1 MQTTI
6 LLETELNYRLNNSKQ
21 LLTIDPQNAVDYR
34 RNFAWFG
41 HSNQLFRLSWLL
53 ERLQDVEAATATRS
67 QTLTAAGNAFGY
79 ANTYEYYDSLMNCFK
94 HALFSGNAKAASE
107 WAVVLQK
114 SQQPNP
120 NEYYYYYLPFYRLL
134 TSLWL
139 GQPVDFALYQKAMD
153 KVAALK
159 SSHYPK
165 GTVAIMQAITAGDA
179 PTAAAAMDEILE
191 YHAKKA
197 AKPGSFVY
205 NDIEG
210 FVYTTATLLC
220 ITALW
225 RGLALKPLLT
235 KHRDTLKLMPQ
246 DLPHRTE
253 LSPKCRFIL
262 PVDYIPDELL
272 APWQQQ
278 RLASLPLE

>member
-1 MQTTI
+1 MQNSI
-6 LLETELNYRLNNSKQ
+6 LLETELNYRLGYSQLALDSHPESAIPRMRSIAWHGRSDVLFKHAWLLKQ
-21 LLTIDPQNAVDYR
+21 LQQPEQAL
-34 RNFAWFG
+34 
-41 HSNQLFRLSWLL
+41 
-53 ERLQDVEAATATRS
+53 AARQ
-67 QTLTAAGNAFGY
+67 QTLAAAAHAFGY
-79 ANTYEYYDSLMNCFK
+79 ADTDEYYTRLMNCFK
-94 HALFSGNAKAASE
+94 HALLSGNAQAASE

-120 NEYYYYYLPFYRLL
+120 NEYYNYYLPFYRLL

-139 GQPVDFALYQKAMD
+139 GLPVDFALYQKAMD

-159 SSHYPK
+159 SSHYPT
-165 GTVAIMQAITAGDA
+165 GTVAVMKAIAASDT
-179 PTAAAAMDEILE
+179 PAAALAIDEILV

-197 AKPGSFVY
+197 AKPSSFVY
-205 NDIEG
+205 NDIGG
-210 FVYTTATLLC
+210 FVYNTATLLC

-253 LSPKCRFIL
+253 LSPKCRFLL

-278 RLASLPLE
+278 RLVT

>member
-6 LLETELNYRLNNSKQ
+6 SLQEELQCRLKSS
-21 LLTIDPQNAVDYR
+21 LFFLDIDPAAAIPEMLSWSWLR
-34 RNFAWFG
+34 
-41 HSNQLFRLSWLL
+41 HSSLLFYHSWLL
-53 ERLQDVEAATATRS
+53 QQLQQPEQAIEARQQAS
-67 QTLTAAGNAFGY
+67 VAAGHAFGY
-79 ANTYEYYDSLMNCFK
+79 ANAYDYYPRLMNCFK
-94 HALFSGNAKAASE
+94 HALFSGNTQAASE
-107 WAVVLQK
+107 WAVLLQK
-114 SQQPNP
+114 SQQSDPQNCV
-120 NEYYYYYLPFYRLL
+120 YYYLPFYRLL
-134 TSLWL
+134 TCIWL
-139 GQPVDFALYQKAMD
+139 DKPVDFALYQKAMD
-153 KVAALK
+153 KVAAIK
-159 SSHYPK
+159 SSRYPI
-165 GTVAIMQAITAGDA
+165 GTMDVLQAIAANDA
-179 PTAAAAMDEILE
+179 PAAAAALDEILV

-210 FVYTTATLLC
+210 FVYNTATLLC

-278 RLASLPLE
+278 RLGT